1 MDLFWLFG
9 LLALAASLCAMRFWD
24 KRHAQP
30 NWQRLPTRAEY
41 LSSHPECATGDEL
54 GARCCACGS
63 DKVLGHPQ
71 TGWFDHRFRHT
82 CIACGKV
89 LYRTEEPV

>member
-1 MDLFWLFG
+1 M
-9 LLALAASLCAMRFWD
+9 
-24 KRHAQP
+24 
-30 NWQRLPTRAEY
+30 
-41 LSSHPECATGDEL
+41 

-82 CIACGKV
+82 CLACGKV
-89 LYRTEEPV
+89 LFRTEEPR